1 MICKYKYVIFDL
13 DGTLLDTSEGIIKS
27 INYTLKELG
36 YPDISDE
43 EKYSFIGPPIKKS
56 LQDKFGLSEDEANIA
71 TDIFR
76 NRYKDFDLYFANL
89 YTDIIK
95 LLDLLMDNN
104 INMAV
109 ATYKREDYALK
120 LLKYFDL
127 NKYFNIIKGSD
138 FSNKMSKVDIIN
150 LCLIYND
157 IKNNEILMI
166 GDTYSDYTASEKLFI
181 DFLGVTYGFG
191 FKKENRYEYNNI
203 KLVNS
208 VSEIINF
215 IKVGNENVD

>member
-1 MICKYKYVIFDL
+1 MICNYKYIIFDL

-36 YPDISDE
+36 YPDIPNE

-56 LQDKFGLSEDEANIA
+56 LQEKFALSENEANLA

-89 YTDIIK
+89 YMDIIK
-95 LLDLLMDNN
+95 LLDLLLDNN
-104 INMAV
+104 IYMAV

-120 LLKYFDL
+120 LLKYFNL
-127 NKYFNIIKGSD
+127 NKYFSIIKGSD

-150 LCLIYND
+150 SCLIYKN

-166 GDTYSDYTASEKLFI
+166 GDTYSDYTASKKLSI

-191 FKKENRYEYNNI
+191 FKIENNNNYHNI
-203 KLVNS
+203 KLANS
-208 VSEIINF
+208 VLEVINF
-215 IKVGNENVD
+215 IKKGN